1 MNKLYNF
8 FLLNSFSK
16 QIAENDLVSKQRF
29 RLFKVATAI
38 SFFVYL
44 AFMIQILVVAPGNS
58 PILSIMIAL
67 FIAVFLN
74 YFALAY
80 HKKARITFIIML
92 MLWFSLIHID
102 GYYSGGIKNSANLYL
117 ADLIL
122 VTYMLLGIKGG
133 VLVTALSIL
142 HLAYFYFISL
152 YTNWISYLLVG
163 DNPNLIYF
171 YYFIT
176 TTASMLILT
185 MQSGYIERSKNEIIE
200 TINSSKDDLALKNI
214 ELLTSEAALAQKNK
228 ELERMNKELEQFA
241 FVASHDLQEPIRTSS
256 SFAELL
262 QRQYKGKLD
271 EKADKYLSFIIYSA
285 DRMNTL
291 IKALLDYSR
300 IGYEEKA
307 VAIDCNKVIK
317 ELIADLNKS
326 ITESGASIHVEN
338 LPVMNGYYIG
348 IKQLFQNLISNA
360 IKFRTANVL
369 PQITI
374 NCKKEEQFWHFT
386 VRDNG
391 IGISKEYFDK
401 IFLIFQRLHTRTE
414 YEGSGIGLSHCKK
427 IVELHNGKIW
437 LESIPLT
444 GSTFHFT
451 IAIV

>member
-1 MNKLYNF
+1 MKKLYSI

-16 QIAENDLVSKQRF
+16 TIAENDLVSKQRF
-29 RLFKVATAI
+29 RLFKIVTAI

-44 AFMIQILVVAPGNS
+44 AFMVQIWVVDANNLLILSLMTGLFVVA
-58 PILSIMIAL
+58 
-67 FIAVFLN
+67 FLN

-80 HKKARITFIIML
+80 HKKARFTFIIML
-92 MLWFSLIHID
+92 LLWFSLIHID

-117 ADLIL
+117 AALIL
-122 VTYMLLGIKGG
+122 AAYMLLGINGG
-133 VLVTALSIL
+133 IVMTALSIL
-142 HLAYFYFISL
+142 HLTYFYFASL
-152 YTNWISYLLVG
+152 YTNWISDTFMGNNLK
-163 DNPNLIYF
+163 LIYL
-171 YYFIT
+171 YYYIST
-176 TTASMLILT
+176 SVCMLILT
-185 MQSGYIERSKNEIIE
+185 MQSGYIEHNKNEVIE
-200 TINSSKDDLALKNI
+200 SINSSKDDLAFKNI
-214 ELLTSEAALAQKNK
+214 ELQASEATLALKNK
-228 ELERMNKELEQFA
+228 ELERKNKELEQFA

-256 SFAELL
+256 GFAELL

-271 EKADKYLSFIIYSA
+271 EKADKYLSFIIYSSE
-285 DRMNTL
+285 RMNTL

-300 IGYEEKA
+300 IGYEEKT

-317 ELIADLNKS
+317 ELMADLTQS
-326 ITESGASIHVEN
+326 ISESGASIRVEN
-338 LPVMNGYYIG
+338 LPSINGYHIG
-348 IKQLFQNLISNA
+348 IKQLFQNLISNG
-360 IKFRTANVL
+360 IKFRTQHVA

-374 NCKKEEQFWHFT
+374 SCKKEEQFWHFT
-386 VRDNG
+386 VSDNG

-437 LESIPLT
+437 LESVPLK

>member
-1 MNKLYNF
+1 MKDLYNI

-16 QIAENDLVSKQRF
+16 TIAENDLVSKQRF
-29 RLFKVATAI
+29 RLFKIVVAIT
-38 SFFVYL
+38 FFVYL
-44 AFMIQILVVAPGNS
+44 AFMSQILVVDPSNT
-58 PILSIMIAL
+58 PILYIMIGL

-80 HKKARITFIIML
+80 HKKPGVTYTVL
-92 MLWFSLIHID
+92 LLLWFSLIHID
-102 GYYSGGIKNSANLYL
+102 TYYSGGIKNSANLYL

-122 VTYMLLGIKGG
+122 AAYMLLGIKGG
-133 VLVTALSIL
+133 IFATTLSIL
-142 HLAYFYFISL
+142 HLTYFYFVSI
-152 YTNWISYLLVG
+152 YTNWVSYSFMGNNSTLV
-163 DNPNLIYF
+163 YF
-171 YYFIT
+171 YYFIS

-185 MQSGYIERSKNEIIE
+185 MQSGYIERSKNEVIE
-200 TINSSKDDLALKNI
+200 TINSGKDDLAFKNS
-214 ELLTSEAALAQKNK
+214 ELQASEAALALKNK
-228 ELERMNKELEQFA
+228 ELERKNKELEQFA

-256 SFAELL
+256 GFAELL

-271 EKADKYLSFIIYSA
+271 EKADKYLSFIIYSSE
-285 DRMNTL
+285 RMNTL

-300 IGYEEKA
+300 IGYEEKT

-317 ELIADLNKS
+317 ELMADLTQS
-326 ITESGASIHVEN
+326 ISESGASINVEN
-338 LPVMNGYYIG
+338 LPSINGYHIG
-348 IKQLFQNLISNA
+348 IKQLFQNLISNG
-360 IKFRTANVL
+360 IKFRTQHVA

-374 NCKKEEQFWHFT
+374 SCKKEEQFWHFT

-437 LESIPLT
+437 LESVPLK